1 VVVPPLALAL
11 LGRPVADAV
20 LLAAVVLSLVMQA
33 ATGVLLVADLERPER
48 FLYVLLRGN
57 PRSWLVRGAWL
68 LTGFGAAS
76 TAWLAATWTG
86 ADAAAGV
93 AGVAL
98 LALAAPVA
106 VYTAFLFAQASGRDL
121 WQSPLQPVH
130 MLVHAAVAGAAG
142 CVWLEAAC
150 GPSPALAAVAVP
162 LLVGGVLADL
172 ALAVAEIALPHATRA
187 AAAAASRLHT
197 GRAAVP
203 FWAGVVGGSL
213 LAALLAGP
221 LGMPRAG
228 ALVALAVLVLRN
240 DLWVRAP
247 QQVPM
252 S

>member
-1 VVVPPLALAL
+1 
-11 LGRPVADAV
+11 
-20 LLAAVVLSLVMQA
+20 
-33 ATGVLLVADLERPER
+33 VLLVADLERPER
-48 FLYVLLRGN
+48 CLYVLLRGN

-68 LTGFGAAS
+68 LAAFGAAS
-76 TAWLAATWTG
+76 TAWLAATW
-86 ADAAAGV
+86 ADAPAA
-93 AGVAL
+93 AAAASAAL

-142 CVWLEAAC
+142 CVWLEAAF

-172 ALAVAEIALPHATRA
+172 ALAAAEIALPHATRA
-187 AAAAASRLHT
+187 AAAAARRLHT

-221 LGMPRAG
+221 LGMPQAG

-247 QQVPM
+247 QEVP
-252 S
+252 SS